1 MKKNIKNDILKQMLP
16 DDDLKYYTRQLARYE
31 RKLSSLSWNFW
42 RGVVY
47 GLGFFIGSAILA
59 ALLIYILSGIEGWG
73 NIGKFVHDIIQ
84 ILKNNQS

>member
-1 MKKNIKNDILKQMLP
+1 MYSMTEDEFSKLVG
-16 DDDLKYYTRQLARYE
+16 QLVKYE

-59 ALLIYILSGIEGWG
+59 AVLIYVLGRVEGNG
-73 NIGKFVHDIIQ
+73 FIGRNFHDIIE
-84 ILKNNQS
+84 IIKNTK

>member
-1 MKKNIKNDILKQMLP
+1 MISHDDELKFYIK
-16 DDDLKYYTRQLARYE
+16 RLAKYE

-59 ALLIYILSGIEGWG
+59 AVLIYVLSRIQGWG
-73 NIGKFVHDIIQ
+73 WIGQAGQDIIN
-84 ILKNNQS
+84 IMKNNQS

>member
-1 MKKNIKNDILKQMLP
+1 MTTDDEIKFYIK
-16 DDDLKYYTRQLARYE
+16 RLARYE

-59 ALLIYILSGIEGWG
+59 AVLIYILSKVEIRWAGQY
-73 NIGKFVHDIIQ
+73 VDDIIE
-84 ILKNNQS
+84 ILKNNRQ